1 MASLG
6 SPQGGGPA
14 PITVRVREDKGK
26 MGDMQVRVTGVRG
39 EKQDD
44 EYEGPWGAKGPLWF
58 FARLMTFITCVAI
71 ISTRS
76 WARGGKYRIDIDYQ
90 FENLGNGKS
99 SERVFLERSEVGI
112 VSACY
117 KGWSASSR
125 VGPLAAEQ
133 CDYVFS
139 GMKWDED
146 AMLVALIFAVLFILV
161 LSYRLSYEATEL
173 FFPGFLPVCFFLPS
187 SQRVL
192 RHVCWVFML
201 IPWLAFLI
209 GWSNDEFDFIS
220 LEYDEVTDLW
230 WGWWTWLILWIFWFI
245 KVVLIEVGFI

>member
-44 EYEGPWGAKGPLWF
+44 EYDGPWGAKGPLWF

-173 FFPGFLPVCFFLPS
+173 FFPGFVCEGCNANGMGVFTHNLTTANTASGVFLS
-187 SQRVL
+187 AVESAGAEARVL
-192 RHVCWVFML
+192 DLYAYSVCVDVF
-201 IPWLAFLI
+201 LALPTLCFLQHLTASLCTG
-209 GWSNDEFDFIS
+209 GWPS
-220 LEYDEVTDLW
+220 
-230 WGWWTWLILWIFWFI
+230 
-245 KVVLIEVGFI
+245 